1 MKAIARLCGI
11 TALGATIV
19 PPALFMLGMMPLDT
33 TKAVM
38 LLATIVWFGAAPW
51 WMKVE

>member
-11 TALGATIV
+11 AALAATIV

-33 TKAVM
+33 MKAVM
-38 LLATIVWFGAAPW
+38 FLAALVWFGAAPW
-51 WMKVE
+51 WMRVG